1 MGQGL
6 PIDQDKIQR
15 ALIEVKFMQGLYE
28 DALYEA
34 LSYLQKGREDGQAIL
49 QWLLREYCE
58 PFQAEHQ
65 EMFKTNIGHLQKYK
79 YCFGKIGLTDSKI
92 LWYED
97 TGKLIFIQ
105 GDQISVHTFNFEL
118 KGAEGIILL
127 YNLLHL
133 DTLLEYIS
141 ETEYHDTLPNYKEPV
156 YLYYDQDVFDALLQC
171 VDFEQVLLSERL
183 VLLIGEEDLEKF
195 FKDLQAIRPNVCLG
209 CHIESVQNLLN
220 RIFYEKEQN
229 KYKDLEQIK
238 KYYSE
243 AKGQVLE
250 RVRSGKPKI
259 LFITSIFTSIL
270 QYHSR
275 DCRKAAEKMGLAT
288 EILIEKDPI
297 YRCFDIY
304 EISNINHFRPDLI
317 FGINH
322 FRFERTYLP
331 QEVVYITWLQD
342 PMPLVMSAE
351 TPKKLGSRDFIM
363 NHFTTWKDFKQ
374 IGYSDKNLIE
384 AAIPASSDI
393 YQIYDLTAEELD
405 TYACDICL
413 VCHGSDVD
421 AHIDRVIADLK
432 VKDADED
439 MIRRMYKGYQ
449 AYVYETGNFFYSRE
463 QFSEF
468 ISGTYQQCF
477 GLLLNPE
484 ALSYLTSDMYIDYNQ
499 RVYRQAMVDWILEA
513 GFTNIKL
520 WGNGWLDSDK
530 YKPYA
535 MGPAENGET
544 LSKIYQASK
553 VVLGNNVLTT
563 SAARAW
569 ESMLS
574 GAFYMSNY
582 IPESEDVT
590 DIRRIIEVGQDVIMF
605 YNKQDLIEKL
615 HYYLNHE
622 DERQKMIERGRE
634 AALKHMTYD
643 ALMQRTLKEVAE
655 RLEEDENV

>member
-1 MGQGL
+1 MEQGL

-34 LSYLQKGREDGQAIL
+34 LSYLQKGSEDGQVIW
-49 QWLLREYCE
+49 QWLLQEYCE
-58 PFQAEHQ
+58 PFQEEHR
-65 EMFKTNIGHLQKYK
+65 EMFKTNVGHLQKYK
-79 YCFGKIGLTDSKI
+79 YCFGKMGLTDSKI

-105 GDQISVHTFNFEL
+105 GDHVSVHTFNYQL
-118 KGAEGIILL
+118 KDAEGTILVH
-127 YNLLHL
+127 NLLHL
-133 DTLLEYIS
+133 DILLDYIR
-141 ETEYHDTLPNYKEPV
+141 ETEYHGMLPNYKEPI

-171 VDFEQVLLSERL
+171 VDFKQILLSERL
-183 VLLIGEEDLEKF
+183 VLLIGEEHLVEF
-195 FKDLQAIRPNVCLG
+195 FKDLQAIPPDVCLG
-209 CHIESVQNLLN
+209 HHIENVQNLLHG
-220 RIFYEKEQN
+220 IFYEKVQN

-238 KYYSE
+238 NYYSE
-243 AKGQVLE
+243 AEEQIME

-259 LFITSIFTSIL
+259 LFITSIFTSVL
-270 QYHSR
+270 QYHLR
-275 DCRKAAEKMGLAT
+275 DCGKAAEKMGLET
-288 EILIEKDPI
+288 EFLIEKGPI
-297 YRCFDIY
+297 YRGSDFD
-304 EISNINHFRPDLI
+304 EISNLNHFRPDI
-317 FGINH
+317 IMCIDH

-331 QEVVYITWLQD
+331 QEAVYITWLQD

-351 TPKKLGSRDFIM
+351 TPKKLGSRDFNM
-363 NHFTTWKDFKQ
+363 NHFTTWKDFKE
-374 IGYSDKNLIE
+374 IGYSEKYLIE

-393 YQIYDLTAEELD
+393 YKIYDLTAEELD

-432 VKDADED
+432 VKGSDED

-449 AYVYETGNFFYSRE
+449 AYVFETGDFFYSRD

-468 ISGTYQQCF
+468 IHGTYQQCF
-477 GLLLNPE
+477 GLSLKPE
-484 ALSYLTSDMYIDYNQ
+484 TLSYFTSDMYIDYNQ
-499 RVYRQAMVDWILEA
+499 RVYRQTLVDWILEG

-520 WGNGWLDSDK
+520 WGNGWLDNDK

-563 SAARAW
+563 SAARVW

-615 HYYLNHE
+615 HYYLDHE
-622 DERQKMIERGRE
+622 DERRKMIERGRK
-634 AALKHMTYD
+634 AALEHMTYD